1 MKLAILDKKP
11 IVMLAPMSGVSDL
24 PFRRTVRAFG
34 ADLVMSEMIASDAVL
49 RAVRSEIRKMASN
62 CAEEFPMAVQ
72 LAGRDPVLMAEA
84 ARVNEARGAA
94 MIDINFGCPARKV
107 TSKACGSALMREEGL
122 AAEILRAVV
131 RAVNVPVTM
140 KMRTG
145 WDENSRNAPSLA
157 KIAQDEGIQMITVH
171 GRTRCQFFKGEADWA
186 FIREVKDAVDIPVI
200 ANGDV
205 ASPQDAARC
214 LEVSGADGVMIGRAA
229 EGRPWLIEQIRHF
242 LKFGELMPDPSL
254 ATVKATVLDHYTSM
268 LSHYGA
274 GLGVRIA
281 RKHLCWYVRDFDG
294 AASLRGELAREESA
308 EAVIH
313 TVKRFFD
320 AQMEREAA

>member
-1 MKLAILDKKP
+1 
-11 IVMLAPMSGVSDL
+11 
-24 PFRRTVRAFG
+24 
-34 ADLVMSEMIASDAVL
+34 
-49 RAVRSEIRKMASN
+49 
-62 CAEEFPMAVQ
+62 
-72 LAGRDPVLMAEA
+72 
-84 ARVNEARGAA
+84 
-94 MIDINFGCPARKV
+94 
-107 TSKACGSALMREEGL
+107 
-122 AAEILRAVV
+122 
-131 RAVNVPVTM
+131 
-140 KMRTG
+140 
-145 WDENSRNAPSLA
+145 
-157 KIAQDEGIQMITVH
+157 MITVH